1 MNSRSWKII
10 VSVSIL
16 LNVFLL
22 GGIAGG
28 AYRWFATHERQA
40 AVAAAQKNAL
50 RFAAS
55 DLSPQRQEEFID
67 ALKEARRNGR
77 MFARDARDGR
87 RDVLE
92 LLAAPQLDR
101 PALDAAL
108 ARTRD
113 ADVALR
119 ARVETAVADF
129 AASLTTEERLRFAQ
143 SLHEHGQ
150 WRLPPAQQRAPKPSN
165 Q

>member
-1 MNSRSWKII
+1 MNSRSWKVI

-28 AYRWFATHERQA
+28 AYWWFATHERHA
-40 AVAAAQKNAL
+40 AVVAAQKNAL
-50 RFAAS
+50 RFAAA
-55 DLSPQRQEEFID
+55 DLSPERQQEFVD
-67 ALKEARRNGR
+67 AIKEARRNAR
-77 MFARDARDGR
+77 LFARDAREGR

-108 ARTRD
+108 ARTRE
-113 ADVALR
+113 ADSAVR
-119 ARVETAVADF
+119 AHVETGVADF
-129 AASLTTEERLRFAQ
+129 AASLTTDERQRFAQ
-143 SLHEHGQ
+143 SLREHGQ
-150 WRLPPAQQRAPKPSN
+150 WRLPRAQWPAPRPSN

>member
-1 MNSRSWKII
+1 MNSRSWKVIL
-10 VSVSIL
+10 SVSIL

-28 AYRWFATHERQA
+28 AYRWFATHEGVA
-40 AVAAAQKNAL
+40 AVAGAQKNAL

-55 DLSPQRQEEFID
+55 DLSPQRQQEFLQ

-77 MFARDARDGR
+77 MFARDAREGR

-92 LLAAPQLDR
+92 LLAQPQLDR

-108 ARTRD
+108 ARTRE
-113 ADVALR
+113 ADSALR
-119 ARVETAVADF
+119 ARVETGVADF
-129 AASLTTEERLRFAQ
+129 AATLTPDERLHFAQ
-143 SLHEHGQ
+143 SLREHGQ
-150 WRLPPAQQRAPKPSN
+150 WRLPPARQPAPKASS